1 MEDGRDH
8 GDRNDDGSVTAAPVA
23 RAAADQRVER
33 FPTLRRLFLLDIAS
47 DPASRGTLIWAGFTL
62 LGGMLAYHLIE
73 GWDFLTALY
82 FSVITLCTIGYGD
95 FTPTTQLGRAFT
107 IFYAINGI
115 VVLLALFDRI
125 RIVRGRQP
133 RKGRRAS
140 S

>member
-1 MEDGRDH
+1 MEDGRGQGGQKDS
-8 GDRNDDGSVTAAPVA
+8 GPVTAAPGA
-23 RAAADQRVER
+23 NAAGDQQVER

-47 DPASRGTLIWAGFTL
+47 DPASRVTLIWAGFTL
-62 LGGMLAYHLIE
+62 LVGMLAYHLIE

-95 FTPTTQLGRAFT
+95 FTPTTPLGRAFT

-125 RIVRGRQP
+125 RTVRGRQP